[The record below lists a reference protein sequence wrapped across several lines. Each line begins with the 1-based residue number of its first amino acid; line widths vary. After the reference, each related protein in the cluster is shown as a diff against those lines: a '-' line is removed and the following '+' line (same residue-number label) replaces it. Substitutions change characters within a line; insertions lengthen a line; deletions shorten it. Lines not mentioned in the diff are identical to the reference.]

1 MESPGPWLTKSG
13 PFIWMQPLC
22 RRVAGVER
30 EDHKAFQGQSQA
42 AHLGKHSENLWA
54 FVFLD
59 QSQKNLSLPST
70 VANLRGGRPHRMCAP
85 PGGKTWSHRGSNNAC
100 VKYTG
105 TAATRFEGRRASYD
119 IGMHCPGLL
128 TLFHYLPLAH
138 PPVPADAGEA
148 GCGGRD

>member
-22 RRVAGVER
+22 GRVAGVER

-59 QSQKNLSLPST
+59 QSQKNLSLPSA

-100 VKYTG
+100 VKSTG

-128 TLFHYLPLAH
+128 TLFHYLPLVH